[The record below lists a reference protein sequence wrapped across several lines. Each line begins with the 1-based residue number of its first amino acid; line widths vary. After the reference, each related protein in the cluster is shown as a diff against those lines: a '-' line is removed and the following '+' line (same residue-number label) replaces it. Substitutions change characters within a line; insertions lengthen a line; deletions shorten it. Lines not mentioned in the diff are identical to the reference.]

1 MAACT
6 VAREASDPRGDQ
18 MHLYRSLASSA
29 ALVALVATAGC
40 ASREAPAAPA
50 PAPAAQPTAPAAPTG
65 AQARSQSGPRAFSQ
79 VITSEARTSEGLF
92 NAHRVGDRLFFEIPR
107 EELNRDMMI
116 MARQDEGGF
125 GSMGNRSVRWERHE
139 DKIHLRTVG
148 FSTRADADRTIFQS
162 VSSQARGNII
172 ASFDIET
179 FGADSSMVIEVTR
192 LFTSNIPEFIQV
204 TGLQGDRTWI
214 ESVYSFPE
222 NVNVTAV
229 QTGANAP
236 GGTPAN
242 TVKVTWSMIRLPVEP
257 MMPRLHDARVG
268 IQSFAVIDY
277 GRDVPRAEQIRYI
290 RRNRLEK
297 QNPDAELSDPVK
309 PIEYW
314 VDRSTPE
321 WLVPWVIKGIEAWQP
336 AFEEAGFTN
345 AIVARIP
352 PSPEEDPSWSPH
364 DARHSMIYWRAST
377 TQNATGG
384 SVSDPR
390 TGEIIKAEVNMYH
403 NVMNLTRNW
412 YFVQAGPLDVR
423 AQQFPMPDSIIGAMV
438 EYVVAHEV
446 GHALGFPH
454 NFKASAMYPADSIR
468 SRSFLERKGSHV
480 ATLMDYSRLNYVAQ
494 PEDNIPPEL
503 LIPKVGP
510 YDKYAIMW
518 QHKPIPGATTPEEEW
533 ETLDSWSRMQD
544 TIPWFRF
551 TTAGASNDP
560 HAVTEAVGNDDAV
573 KSSTLGMRNLERVV
587 GMLLDVAEKPGED
600 YSLLQ
605 ELYSNTISQWG
616 RYNNH
621 VAAIIGGAYTQERY
635 GTGERFTPVERAKQ
649 QEAMRYLAENAFQVP
664 PMFLNQDILRRLE
677 SDGAVSRFSNSQAGV
692 FGVLINEARLN
703 RLVEYEAFA
712 GNGYAPYTVAD
723 FLGDLR
729 SGVWG
734 ELSGS
739 NPQVNV
745 FRRSLQRTFVNAMD
759 QYLNPE
765 GARALSDARPLVRSE
780 MAELAQVVGQA
791 ASRSRDRMTQLHLQE
806 MQREIRRILEDN

>member
-1 MAACT
+1 MHFHRSFVAAMA
-6 VAREASDPRGDQ
+6 G
-18 MHLYRSLASSA
+18 
-29 ALVALVATAGC
+29 VALLATSAC
-40 ASREAPAAPA
+40 ASREAPAAPT
-50 PAPAAQPTAPAAPTG
+50 PAPAAQAPAPQQTGQQPRGQQAP
-65 AQARSQSGPRAFSQ
+65 ASYER
-79 VITSEARTSEGLF
+79 VIPSSAVTSEGLF
-92 NAHRVGDRLFFEIPR
+92 RTHRVDDKLFFEIPL
-107 EELNRDMMI
+107 EELGRDMLLI
-116 MARQDEGGF
+116 ARQEEGGF
-125 GSMGNRSVRWERHE
+125 GNRGQRSVVWERRG
-139 DKIHLRTVG
+139 DRIDLRTVS
-148 FSTRADADRTIFQS
+148 FAQRADPDHAIHQA
-162 VSSQARGNII
+162 VSAIERGNII
-172 ASFDIET
+172 ATFSIEAT
-179 FGADSSMVIEVTR
+179 APDSAVVIEVTR
-192 LFTSNIPEFIQV
+192 LFTTNIPEFIQV
-204 TGLQGDRTWI
+204 SGIQSDRTWI
-214 ESVYSFPE
+214 EDVHSFPE
-222 NVNVTAV
+222 NVNVSAV
-229 QTGANAP
+229 QTGANVP

-242 TVKVTWSMIRLPVEP
+242 TVKTIWSMIRLPLEP
-257 MMPRLHDARVG
+257 MMPRLHDSRVG
-268 IQSFAVIDY
+268 IQSFTWIDY
-277 GRDVPRAEQIRYI
+277 SSDPHRSEQRRFL

-297 QNPDAELSDPVK
+297 QDPNAELSDPVK

-314 VDRSTPE
+314 VDRATPE
-321 WLVPWVIKGIEAWQP
+321 WLVPWVIRGIEAWQP

-364 DARHSMIYWRAST
+364 DIRNSMIYWRPST

-390 TGEIIKAEVNMYH
+390 TGEIIRGDVNMFH
-403 NVMNLTRNW
+403 NVMHLTRNW
-412 YFVQAGPLDVR
+412 YFVQAGPLDPR

-510 YDKYAIMW
+510 YDRYAVMW

-551 TTAGASNDP
+551 TTPGAGNDP

-573 KSSTLGMRNLERVV
+573 RSSELGMRNLQRVM

-616 RYNNH
+616 RYNGH

-635 GTGERFTPVERAKQ
+635 GTGERFTPVEREKQ
-649 QEAMRYLAENAFQVP
+649 QEAMRYLRENAFQVP
-664 PMFLNQDILRRLE
+664 DMFLDQDILRRLE
-677 SDGAVSRFSNSQAGV
+677 SDGVVNRFSNSQAAV
-692 FGVLINEARLN
+692 FRTLISEPRLN

-712 GNGYAPYTVAD
+712 GNGYRPYTVAD

-729 SGVWG
+729 TGVWG
-734 ELSGS
+734 EISSS

-745 FRRSLQRTFVNAMD
+745 FRRSLQRTFVGAMD
-759 QYLNPE
+759 EYLNPE
-765 GARALSDARPLVRSE
+765 GSRAQSDARPLVRAE
-780 MAELAQVVGQA
+780 MRDLARAVGEA

-806 MQREIRRILEDN
+806 MELEIRRILEAN

>member
-1 MAACT
+1 M
-6 VAREASDPRGDQ
+6 Q
-18 MHLYRSLASSA
+18 LYRSLASA
-29 ALVALVATAGC
+29 AAVVALVATTGC

-50 PAPAAQPTAPAAPTG
+50 PAPAAQAAGPAAPAG
-65 AQARSQSGPRAFSQ
+65 AQARGPAGPVAYDR
-79 VITSEARTSEGLF
+79 VITSAAVTSEGLF
-92 NAHRVGDRLFFEIPR
+92 RTHRVEDKLFFEIPL
-107 EELNRDMMI
+107 EELGREMLLI
-116 MARQDEGGF
+116 ARQDEGGF
-125 GSMGNRSVRWERHE
+125 GNRGQRSIVWERR
-139 DKIHLRTVG
+139 DNRIDLRTLS
-148 FSTRADADRTIFQS
+148 FSERADPDRTIHQA
-162 VSSQARGNII
+162 VSAIERGNII
-172 ASFDIET
+172 ASFNIET
-179 FGADSSMVIEVTR
+179 TAPDSAVVIEVTR

-204 TGLQGDRTWI
+204 AGIQGDRTWI
-214 ESVYSFPE
+214 EDVYAFPE
-222 NVNVTAV
+222 NINVAAV

-242 TVKVTWSMIRLPVEP
+242 TVKIVWSMIRLPLEP

-268 IQSFAVIDY
+268 IQSFSYVDY
-277 GRDVPRAEQIRYI
+277 TSDPHKADTRRFI
-290 RRNRLEK
+290 RRNRLDK
-297 QNPDAELSDPVK
+297 QDPNAELSDPVK

-314 VDRSTPE
+314 VDRATPE
-321 WLVPWVIKGIEAWQP
+321 WLVPWVVKGIEAWQP
-336 AFEEAGFTN
+336 AFEEAGFSN

-364 DARHSMIYWRAST
+364 DVRHSMIYWRPST

-390 TGEIIKAEVNMYH
+390 TGEIIRGDVNMFH

-412 YFVQAGPLDVR
+412 YFVQAGPLDPR

-533 ETLDSWSRMQD
+533 ATLDSWSRMQD

-551 TTAGASNDP
+551 TTSGASNDP
-560 HAVTEAVGNDDAV
+560 EAVTEAVGNADAV
-573 KSSTLGMRNLERVV
+573 KSSGLGMKNLERVM

-635 GTGERFTPVERAKQ
+635 GTGERFTPVERARQ
-649 QEAMRYLAENAFQVP
+649 QEAMQYLATNAFQVP
-664 PMFLNQDILRRLE
+664 SMFLDQDILRRLE

-692 FGVLINEARLN
+692 FRVLINEARLN

-712 GNGYAPYTVAD
+712 GNGYTPYTVAD

-729 SGVWG
+729 GGVWG
-734 ELSGS
+734 ELSSS

-759 QYLNPE
+759 EYLNPE
-765 GARALSDARPLVRSE
+765 GSRALSDARPLVRSE
-780 MAELAQVVGQA
+780 MADLAQVVGQA

>member
-1 MAACT
+1 MHRNRSIAA
-6 VAREASDPRGDQ
+6 
-18 MHLYRSLASSA
+18 SA
-29 ALVALVATAGC
+29 ALVALVATSGC
-40 ASREAPAAPA
+40 ASREAPASPA
-50 PAPAAQPTAPAAPTG
+50 PTPAATPAAPAAGA
-65 AQARSQSGPRAFSQ
+65 AQARTPQGGPQAYDR

-92 NAHRVGDRLFFEIPR
+92 RAHMVGDRLFFEIPQV
-107 EELNRDMMI
+107 ELGRDMLI
-116 MARQDEGGF
+116 IGRQEEGGF
-125 GSMGNRSVRWERHE
+125 GNRGNRSVVWERRNNRI
-139 DKIHLRTVG
+139 DLRTLG
-148 FSTRADADRTIFQS
+148 YSMRADEDMAIA
-162 VSSQARGNII
+162 QAVQAIERGNIV
-172 ASFDIET
+172 ATFEIET
-179 FGADSSMVIEVTR
+179 FGPDSSMVIDVTR
-192 LFTSNIPEFIQV
+192 LFTTNIPEFIQV
-204 TGLQGDRTWI
+204 QGIQSDRTWI
-214 ESVYSFPE
+214 ESVYAFPE

-236 GGTPAN
+236 SGTPAN
-242 TVKVTWSMIRLPVEP
+242 TLKVVWSMIRLPLDP

-268 IQSFAVIDY
+268 IQSFTYVDY
-277 GRDVPRAEQIRYI
+277 GSDPHRADQRRFL
-290 RRNRLEK
+290 RRNRLDK
-297 QNPDAELSDPVK
+297 QDPNAELSDPVR

-314 VDRSTPE
+314 VDRATPE
-321 WLVPWVIKGIEAWQP
+321 WLVPWVVKGIEAWQP
-336 AFEEAGFTN
+336 AFEEAGFSN

-364 DARHSMIYWRAST
+364 DVRHSMIYWRPST

-390 TGEIIKAEVNMYH
+390 TGEILRGDVNMFH
-403 NVMNLTRNW
+403 NVMNLVRNW
-412 YFVQAGPLDVR
+412 YFVQAGPLDPR

-510 YDKYAIMW
+510 YDRYAIMW

-551 TTAGASNDP
+551 TTPGAGNDP
-560 HAVTEAVGNDDAV
+560 HAVTEAVGNEDAV
-573 KSSTLGMRNLERVV
+573 KSSTLAMRNLQRVV
-587 GMLLDVAEKPGED
+587 DMLLDVAEKPGQD

-605 ELYSNTISQWG
+605 ELYSNTVSQWG

-635 GTGERFTPVERAKQ
+635 GTGERFTPVEREKQ
-649 QEAMRYLAENAFQVP
+649 QEAMRYLAENAFHVP
-664 PMFLNQDILRRLE
+664 EMFLDQAILRRLE

-692 FGVLINEARLN
+692 FRVLINEARLN

-729 SGVWG
+729 GGVWG
-734 ELSGS
+734 ELTGN

-745 FRRSLQRTFVNAMD
+745 FRRSLQRTFVAAMD
-759 QYLNPE
+759 AYLNPE
-765 GARALSDARPLVRSE
+765 GERALSDARPLVRAE
-780 MAELAQVVGQA
+780 MANLAQAVGQA

-806 MQREIRRILEDN
+806 MEREIRRILDVAQ

>member
-1 MAACT
+1 
-6 VAREASDPRGDQ
+6 
-18 MHLYRSLASSA
+18 MHRNRSLAASA
-29 ALVALVATAGC
+29 ALVALVATSGC
-40 ASREAPAAPA
+40 ASREAPASPA
-50 PAPAAQPTAPAAPTG
+50 PTPAAVPAAPAAGG
-65 AQARSQSGPRAFSQ
+65 AQARTSQSGPQPYDR

-92 NAHRVGDRLFFEIPR
+92 RAHMVGDRLFFEIPQ
-107 EELNRDMMI
+107 EELGRDMLI
-116 MARQDEGGF
+116 IGRQEEGGF
-125 GSMGNRSVRWERHE
+125 GNRGNRSVVWERRNNRI
-139 DKIHLRTVG
+139 DLRTLG
-148 FSTRADADRTIFQS
+148 YAMRADEDMAIA
-162 VSSQARGNII
+162 QAVQAIERGNIV
-172 ASFDIET
+172 ATFEIET
-179 FGADSSMVIEVTR
+179 FGPDSSMVIDVTR
-192 LFTSNIPEFIQV
+192 LFTTNIPEFIQV
-204 TGLQGDRTWI
+204 QGIQSDRTWI
-214 ESVYSFPE
+214 ESVFAFPE

-229 QTGANAP
+229 QTGASTPA
-236 GGTPAN
+236 GTPAN
-242 TVKVTWSMIRLPVEP
+242 TVKVVWSMIRLPLDP

-268 IQSFAVIDY
+268 IQSFTYIDY
-277 GRDVPRAEQIRYI
+277 GSDPHKADQRRFL
-290 RRNRLEK
+290 RRNRLDK
-297 QNPDAELSDPVK
+297 QDPGAELSDPVR

-314 VDRSTPE
+314 VDRATPE

-336 AFEEAGFTN
+336 AFEEAGFSN

-364 DARHSMIYWRAST
+364 DVRHSMIYWRPST

-390 TGEIIKAEVNMYH
+390 TGEILRGDVNMFH
-403 NVMNLTRNW
+403 NVMNLVRNW
-412 YFVQAGPLDVR
+412 YFVQAGPLDPR

-510 YDKYAIMW
+510 YDRYAIMW

-551 TTAGASNDP
+551 TTTGAANDP

-573 KSSTLGMRNLERVV
+573 KSSGLGMRNLQRVMD
-587 GMLLDVAEKPGED
+587 MLLDVAEKPGQD

-605 ELYSNTISQWG
+605 ELYSNTVSQWG

-649 QEAMRYLAENAFQVP
+649 QEAMRYLAENAFVVP
-664 PMFLNQDILRRLE
+664 EMFLDQEILRRLE

-692 FGVLINEARLN
+692 FRVLINEARLN
-703 RLVEYEAFA
+703 RLIEYEAFA

-729 SGVWG
+729 GGVWG
-734 ELSGS
+734 ELTGN

-745 FRRSLQRTFVNAMD
+745 FRRSLQRTFVAAMD
-759 QYLNPE
+759 AYLNPE
-765 GARALSDARPLVRSE
+765 GERALSDARPLVRAE
-780 MAELAQVVGQA
+780 MANLAQAVGQA

-806 MQREIRRILEDN
+806 MEREIRRILEVAQ